1 MANGNAKNR
10 PAHTVRVGHCKVV
23 LWENKTKNGVMYSAV
38 PIRIYRNEGGEWEE
52 THSLSGTEI
61 LLMKE
66 ALDRAF
72 DWVSQQEQPQQ
83 SE

>member
-1 MANGNAKNR
+1 MADSKSKNR
-10 PAHTVRVGHCKVV
+10 PAHTVRVGHCKAVIWV
-23 LWENKTKNGVMYSAV
+23 NNTKNGVMHSVV
-38 PIRIYRNEGGEWEE
+38 PVRIYRNEAGDWEE